1 MIGGGF
7 DRSAQKIITRHTTY
21 TQPPPRC
28 HPGRGIFCDNES
40 MEDVRIQGWYTSPP
54 SLTGLHFL
62 FERTCLDMTPVERLI
77 EAGIRPDCA
86 VETVEWYRTQG
97 DDHILERYI
106 QEAELRHGIQVLQPK
121 PI

>member
-1 MIGGGF
+1 
-7 DRSAQKIITRHTTY
+7 
-21 TQPPPRC
+21 
-28 HPGRGIFCDNES
+28 
-40 MEDVRIQGWYTSPP
+40 
-54 SLTGLHFL
+54 
-62 FERTCLDMTPVERLI
+62 MTPVERLI

-86 VETVEWYRTQG
+86 LETVEWYRTQG